1 MANIFH
7 LLGELALAALAMD
20 SIEPDVDVEPVE
32 DDENISLDAGI
43 PTG

>member
-20 SIEPDVDVEPVE
+20 ILDTEDEDVEPE
-32 DDENISLDAGI
+32 PDESLDAGI